1 MAHTVNAAKCAHC
14 GPLSYPSHF
23 YCPRCGATQFEPVP
37 IEGEGTLLTFTR
49 SYALSLD
56 YDDLYITLGIVEMDQ
71 GVRATG
77 RVDIETPEIGMRV
90 RATIGPVRDI
100 GGREVH
106 GLRFVP
112 A

>member
-14 GPLSYPSHF
+14 GHLSYPSHF
-23 YCPRCGATQFEPVP
+23 YCPKCGGTKFEAVA
-37 IEGEGTLLTFTR
+37 IEGEGTLLTYTR

-56 YDDLYITLGIVEMDQ
+56 YDDLFITLGIVEMDQ
-71 GVRATG
+71 GIRATG
-77 RVDIETPEIGMRV
+77 RVDIGNPAIGMRV

-112 A
+112 V